1 VNFVGNI
8 DTKINLVLYPCNSA
22 KKKFALKR
30 EKEIEEALERID
42 VYNQVFLTQ

>member
-1 VNFVGNI
+1 M
-8 DTKINLVLYPCNSA
+8 KLCNSA

-42 VYNQVFLTQ
+42 VYNQVFLKQVFQKARPFS